1 MKRRRR
7 ALMCAGRLALAGLA
21 AALAFSAGAAG
32 PHDAPVQG
40 TASPGL
46 LGGLLTES
54 RVLYPLQVGS
64 WMAVAEHR
72 YPEQYL
78 GVSVRYIDN
87 RKQRWIDLYFYPAGL
102 QTPEAL
108 ALVAASERD
117 GIAEAARQ
125 GGRATDLGAL
135 EPVALERG
143 AAAGGPVPGW
153 RLGLS
158 YPDERLASAMLLFTQ
173 EMYLVKA
180 RASAAQPPASVASLQ
195 RELQVFMESVA
206 AQLRI
211 ASTGACWLPAR
222 TGIAAALPGED
233 QVLASYRDP
242 GREVS
247 AVVVGDRVLVA
258 EAEAERAPQ
267 LAVQLTQALY
277 PGCVAPELIEPE
289 VPRPLREIRIEYRR
303 AAGDAPDVRTPR
315 AGSLRAPSRGTG

>member
-1 MKRRRR
+1 MRRRCR
-7 ALMCAGRLALAGLA
+7 GWLRAGRLGLASLA
-21 AALAFSAGAAG
+21 AALAVSVSAAE
-32 PHDAPVQG
+32 PDATPVQG
-40 TASPGL
+40 SVAPGL

-54 RVLYPLQVGS
+54 RVLYPLQVGG
-64 WMAVAEHR
+64 WVAVSEHR

-117 GIAEAARQ
+117 GIAQAARQ
-125 GGRATDLGAL
+125 SGRAADVGAL
-135 EPVALERG
+135 EPVALERD
-143 AAAGGPVPGW
+143 AVAGGPVPAW
-153 RLGLS
+153 QLGLS
-158 YPDERLASAMLLFTQ
+158 YPDERLVSAMLLFTR

-195 RELQVFMESVA
+195 RELQAFMESVA
-206 AQLRI
+206 AQVRI

-222 TGIAAALPGED
+222 TGIAAALPGD
-233 QVLASYRDP
+233 DAVLASYRDP
-242 GREVS
+242 GSEVA

-267 LAVQLTQALY
+267 LAAQLTQALY

-303 AAGDAPDVRTPR
+303 AAGDAPVPRVGSPRTPT
-315 AGSLRAPSRGTG
+315 RGTG